1 MKTHR
6 TILAAFS
13 ILLAAFSFNASAQ
26 ISAPAP
32 GGNPELPVG
41 GPGPIIS
48 GSGLNGPA
56 VTNPAPQ
63 APAGI
68 PVGGPGPVIG
78 GSGLNGPAINPP
90 ADQPMP
96 PAPAQAAPAP
106 VPGPGLLVPLDNN
119 VPLDNPNWQNSG
131 VINVVGCG
139 YDAQGVW
146 QTIPMRVAYT
156 YNGVNY
162 DVNVLA
168 AWNPWTDSWNND
180 VDVPAFNTTYF
191 LNGTTYNFYT
201 NLSTGTFYFNL

>member
-6 TILAAFS
+6 TILAAFG
-13 ILLAAFSFNASAQ
+13 LCLAAFSFNAVAQ
-26 ISAPAP
+26 NSAPAP
-32 GGNPELPVG
+32 GNPDIPVG

-56 VTNPAPQ
+56 ITNPAPT
-63 APAGI
+63 PPPGV

-78 GSGLNGPAINPP
+78 GSGLNGPALNNPG
-90 ADQPMP
+90 P
-96 PAPAQAAPAP
+96 PPGPGPVATPPPAP
-106 VPGPGLLVPLDNN
+106 VPGPGLFVPINT
-119 VPLDNPNWQNSG
+119 VGNPNWQNSG
-131 VINVVGCG
+131 VINVVACG

-146 QTIPMRVAYT
+146 RTIPLRVAYT
-156 YNGVNY
+156 YNGAQY

-168 AWNPWTDSWNND
+168 AWNPWTDSWNQD

-191 LNGTTYNFYT
+191 LNGVTYNFYT